1 MNGITPPHWHLLG
14 AGHIGTWAAGH
25 LLSAGHRV
33 SVVRATDAPI
43 VNARLID
50 ADSGDETRLRLPVAS
65 PAALSAPLSHVVV
78 ACKTPFT
85 ETALARCLLAA
96 DATVIRLQN
105 GVGTLDGR
113 LPAGACLI
121 EAVTTAAVKG
131 QRDRHEIVADNE
143 TWMGG
148 PAARPGW
155 FAGLSEHWPGLQWTA
170 HIRHRQWRKL
180 VANAVINPLTAL
192 HDVPNGALLT
202 ETPLAEHAAALAA
215 EADRLLARIDPT
227 WPGDSLAGVQA
238 IARATADNTS
248 SMRADMARGAA
259 TEIEAINGWL
269 LRQADTC
276 GLALPAHA
284 AIAEAVRRQSGRIRQ
299 R

>member
-1 MNGITPPHWHLLG
+1 MMSRTETPHWHLLG
-14 AGHIGTWAAGH
+14 AGHIGTWAARH
-25 LLSAGHRV
+25 LLAAGHRV
-33 SVVRATDAPI
+33 SVIRATQATA
-43 VNARLID
+43 VHARFTR
-50 ADSGDETRLRLPVAS
+50 ADGRDRTMLRLPVAS

-85 ETALARCLLAA
+85 DTALARCRLAA
-96 DATVIRLQN
+96 DSTVIRLQN
-105 GVGTLDGR
+105 GIGTLDGR
-113 LPAGACLI
+113 LPDRACLI

-131 QRDRHEIVADNE
+131 RRDAHEIVADNR

-148 PAARPGW
+148 SAVPPAW
-155 FAGLSEHWPGLQWTA
+155 FESLADHWPGLQWA
-170 HIRHRQWRKL
+170 ADIRYRQWRKL

-192 HDVPNGALLT
+192 HDVPNGALVT
-202 ETPLAEHAAALAA
+202 DARLAGQAAELAT
-215 EADRLLARIDPT
+215 EADRLLARLDPT

-284 AIAEAVRRQSGRIRQ
+284 AIVEAVRRRG
-299 R
+299 